1 MCGAPPSNAQAPAWQ
16 EMRVLLAYSLRSDRS
31 NWPSLLQSICAISPG
46 VPSAHMAQPA
56 ALPGQTGRLQPA
68 QGSTA
73 ATSGS
78 ARRPGGRPHGAQ
90 SPPDGGS
97 SGAAAG
103 AASGAQCVAAP
114 WPSPLTSL
122 DQSFSE
128 TAEHPFSSLFEKIAA
143 TAKVRRH

>member
-68 QGSTA
+68 QACLRPQQQRLA
-73 ATSGS
+73 APAGRGGVRMGHS
-78 ARRPGGRPHGAQ
+78 RRLMV
-90 SPPDGGS
+90 
-97 SGAAAG
+97 AAAEPP
-103 AASGAQCVAAP
+103 QERPAAP
-114 WPSPLTSL
+114 SASPNPGPRL
-122 DQSFSE
+122 
-128 TAEHPFSSLFEKIAA
+128 
-143 TAKVRRH
+143 